1 LRCDKLISKSAR
13 YRRVQILF
21 SKSHYTASFNPTEPF
36 VPDISSLK
44 LLGAAGILS
53 YAAARLAAKAG
64 MIGYSRLLLVAV
76 PVSGMPQMPRGFR
89 VAPLSPAELERHN
102 IDIAQPVQRLRFA
115 QGMQCL
121 AAYNAK
127 DELVGVTW
135 VGAGPYEED
144 AMPIR
149 FHIPADAGWDAGL
162 WIKPQ
167 FRMGRGFAA
176 LWAGTA
182 QWLRANDKQWS
193 MSWIADYNLPSILS
207 HKRMGAVTVGRVLT
221 FRLFR
226 WHYMAEGRPRLVRL
240 TSGIASN
247 VRLSHVPPNSAHGN
261 ILA

>member
-1 LRCDKLISKSAR
+1 M
-13 YRRVQILF
+13 
-21 SKSHYTASFNPTEPF
+21 
-36 VPDISSLK
+36 PDISSLK

-89 VAPLSPAELERHN
+89 VAPMSAAELEQHS
-102 IDIAQPVQRLRFA
+102 IDISLAVQRLRFA
-115 QGMQCL
+115 QGMTCL
-121 AAYNAK
+121 AAFNRK

-135 VGAGPYEED
+135 VGAGPFEED

-149 FHIPADAGWDAGL
+149 FHVPADAGWDAGL

-182 QWLRANDKQWS
+182 QWLNTHDKRWS

-221 FRLFR
+221 FRFFR
-226 WHYMAEGRPRLVRL
+226 WHYMAEGHPRFVRMHGGKAADL
-240 TSGIASN
+240 RMESPAT
-247 VRLSHVPPNSAHGN
+247 PNFCA
-261 ILA
+261 